1 MNSHILQESASRP
14 IERRS
19 HRRLLRHA
27 IFCAAWLALL
37 LGSVAISTADDD
49 PGHSRHGT
57 AFDSGLRQRPWK
69 MEGIGHTHF
78 PITTKVPEVQ
88 EWFDQGNTLLHSFW
102 WEEAERSFRWCL
114 RLDPDCAMAYWGLA
128 RCGSPG
134 DAPDSKRYL
143 DFLNEAIRRKDK
155 CSPRE
160 RLYIEAWEA
169 AFTGDA
175 PTLND
180 KERSSILAK
189 RLQQLVLKY
198 PEDIEAKAL
207 FALVSL
213 GGDHALSTELLIQQ
227 ILAKEPDHPGAH
239 HYRIHNWDGTAPEQG
254 LPSCLRYSLIVPNI
268 GHADHMPGHNY
279 TKMGLW
285 HEAARSMDTATRVEL
300 RYMNQQLALP
310 FETWNYAHNR
320 NYLCYIQE
328 QLGMVD
334 ASLQGARDLLAA
346 PRDPELNKDNDYGAF
361 DQGMTALVRALL
373 KFERWDDV
381 LSTSNSVA
389 IPWRDIPSDK
399 EMRAF
404 AETLAHIGKGDLS
417 KARVRLQ
424 DLKTDIRQRKEKT
437 NETAAAWAIGLKSA
451 EGILLAADGNLLDA
465 TRLLTDAAD
474 LERKARETGSYEN
487 DPPGNPW
494 PVNRV
499 LGDVYLNRGEHR
511 LAVEAYERALVQEPY
526 DAFTLSGLA
535 RAHCALG
542 ERAKAENDYGRLLY
556 VWSGANTNLRW
567 MTSVAALDLKAS
579 PVAPTLAPERPYRLD
594 ALAHLGPL
602 NWEPYAAPE
611 LDCLDANG
619 ERVRLKD
626 YLGKNVLL
634 IFYLNDECVH
644 CMEQLQAINKRA
656 DDWTGENTVVLGVSS
671 VSPEKNKAS
680 AKLGKLPM
688 RLLSDHDHENARRF
702 ASYDDF
708 EELELHSTILIDTKG
723 RVHWKRTGGKPFDN
737 VEFLLQ
743 SVKRMNQQAALKHD
757 LP

>member
-1 MNSHILQESASRP
+1 M
-14 IERRS
+14 
-19 HRRLLRHA
+19 LL
-27 IFCAAWLALL
+27 AA
-37 LGSVAISTADDD
+37 SVAICRADDD
-49 PGHSRHGT
+49 PGHSHHGT

-114 RLDPDCAMAYWGLA
+114 KLDPDCAMAYWGSA
-128 RCGSPG
+128 RCRLGGWARDPL
-134 DAPDSKRYL
+134 DAPEIKRYL
-143 DFLNEAIRRKDK
+143 DFLNEAIRRKATV
-155 CSPRE
+155 SPRE

-169 AFTGDA
+169 AFTGEA
-175 PTLND
+175 LTMND
-180 KERSSILAK
+180 KERKSFFIK
-189 RLQQLVLKY
+189 RLQNLVLKI
-198 PEDIEAKAL
+198 PDDVEAKAIFVL
-207 FALVSL
+207 ASL
-213 GGDHALSTELLIQQ
+213 GGEHAYGTELVIQQ
-227 ILAKEPDHPGAH
+227 ILAQEPDHPGAH
-239 HYRIHNWDGTAPEQG
+239 HYRIHNWDGVAPEQG
-254 LPSCLRYSLIVPNI
+254 LPSCLRYGLIVPNI

-285 HEAARSMDTATRVEL
+285 HEAARSMDTATRAEL
-300 RYMNQQLALP
+300 RYMNQQMALP
-310 FETWNYAHNR
+310 FETWNYSHNR
-320 NYLCYIQE
+320 NYLCWIQE
-328 QLGMVD
+328 QIGMVD

-346 PRDPELNKDNDYGAF
+346 PREPKENKDSNDGNPYAEGVV
-361 DQGMTALVRALL
+361 DEGMIALVRALL

-381 LSTSNSVA
+381 LATSNSVA

-399 EMRAF
+399 DLRAF
-404 AETLAHIGKGDLS
+404 AETLAYVGKGDLA

-424 DLKTDIRQRKEKT
+424 DLKNGIHQRKEKAK
-437 NETAAAWAIGLKSA
+437 ETEAAWAVGLKTT
-451 EGILLAADGNLLDA
+451 EGILLAAEGNLLDA

-474 LERKARETGSYEN
+474 LEKKERETGNYQN
-487 DPPGNPW
+487 DPPDNPW

-499 LGDVYLNRGEHR
+499 LGDVYLNRGENR
-511 LAVEAYERALVQEPY
+511 LAVEAYDRALVQEPY

-535 RAHCALG
+535 RAHFALG
-542 ERAKAENDYGRLLY
+542 ERAKAENDYGRLLH

-567 MTSVAALDLKAS
+567 MASATALGLKAK
-579 PVAPTLAPERPYRLD
+579 PIPPTLAPERPYSPD
-594 ALAHLGPL
+594 SLAHLGPL

-619 ERVRLKD
+619 EHVRLKD
-626 YLGKNVLL
+626 FLGKNVLL

-656 DDWTGENTVVLGVSS
+656 DDWSSENTVVLGVSS
-671 VSPEKNKAS
+671 VSPEKNKDS

-708 EELELHSTILIDTKG
+708 EEIELHSTILIDTKG
-723 RVHWKRTGGKPFDN
+723 RVHWKRTGGNPFSD
-737 VEFLLQ
+737 VDFLLQ
-743 SVKRMNQQAALKHD
+743 SVKNMNQQANVRANIS
-757 LP
+757 PR